1 MKWFENIPCKDRRST
16 SRRGGWCVF
25 GLLLLFLLQ
34 APIPSLAQADEEYLL
49 EVGGGIGAVSYL
61 GDFNG
66 SLTGNMQPMATAL
79 LRRVLNPY
87 MDVTAT
93 LSYGQLKGSY
103 KQANTFYPDY
113 QGQTYSFSNPL
124 IDLSLRYEYNFWP
137 YGTGRDYRGAKRLT
151 PCLLLGLGGTFV
163 KTDQKNV
170 FTANLPIGVGVKY
183 KVGARV
189 NVGLEW
195 AMHFSLNDEL
205 DGVKDPYGIKSSGLF
220 KNTDCYSTLQLSV
233 TYSFMAKCRTC
244 HNEDE

>member
-1 MKWFENIPCKDRRST
+1 MKWFEIIPCKDRRST
-16 SRRGGWCVF
+16 SRRGGWNVC

-113 QGQTYSFSNPL
+113 QGQTYSFNNPL

-151 PCLLLGLGGTFV
+151 PFVFGGLGGTYTHTTGTV
-163 KTDQKNV
+163 LAT
-170 FTANLPIGVGVKY
+170 NLLLGAGVKY
-183 KVGARV
+183 KAAKRL
-189 NVGLEW
+189 NVALEW
-195 AMHFSLNDEL
+195 GIHFTTSDKL
-205 DGVKDPYGIKSSGLF
+205 DGAEDPYYIKSTGAF
-220 KNTDCYSTLQLSV
+220 KNKDCYSALQLTL
-233 TYSFMAKCRTC
+233 TYSFLAKCRTC

>member
-1 MKWFENIPCKDRRST
+1 MKWFESISSKDSRSS
-16 SRRGGWCVF
+16 SRRGGWCVC
-25 GLLLLFLLQ
+25 GLLLLFMLS
-34 APIPSLAQADEEYLL
+34 APVPTLAQADEEYLL

-66 SLTGNMQPMATAL
+66 SISGNMQPLATAL

-124 IDLSLRYEYNFWP
+124 VDLSLRYEYNFWP

-151 PCLLLGLGGTFV
+151 PFVFGGLGGTYTNTTGTV
-163 KTDQKNV
+163 LAT
-170 FTANLPIGVGVKY
+170 NLLLGAGVKY
-183 KVGARV
+183 KAAKRL
-189 NVGLEW
+189 NVALEW
-195 AMHFSLNDEL
+195 GIHFTTSDKL
-205 DGVKDPYGIKSSGLF
+205 DGAEDPYYIKSTGAF
-220 KNTDCYSTLQLSV
+220 KNKDCYSALQLTL
-233 TYSFMAKCRTC
+233 TYSFLAKCRTC